1 MHPQT
6 AAWLKDLD
14 FTDSEEVHLIIAS
27 CMRAA
32 LSSELIFTSLLQIQD
47 TQSAQHSGHAEDI
60 GLDSLSSCRGLS
72 LPSLPA
78 EVLFAVIDLFDLPA
92 LACFAQTCKDT
103 RAACLTD
110 AVWDRLCDGKG
121 PRHGHHLHKYHKP
134 RPTQSTDIGQTAPHA
149 NPTDNEPSQK
159 HAATSAPACK
169 QHPAV
174 ESCTQP
180 QVRYTYLD
188 NNLRLKYSSGLV
200 VDPAWLSLLPKVSGQ
215 GSSWLYVKA
224 KTLAGALCAASLRC
238 SLHHALQLIV
248 RLGCHQQCPE
258 YMPCDVL
265 CMIQR
270 LLLCCMLVLSCLCCC
285 RVDAEGLFI
294 ILPAHSSPCAERGAP
309 VVAAGR
315 GQGQP
320 AAAAHPAQ
328 AHK

>member
-14 FTDSEEVHLIIAS
+14 FTDSEEVHLTIAK

-32 LSSELIFTSLLQIQD
+32 VSSQINFTSLLQIQD
-47 TQSAQHSGHAEDI
+47 TQSAQYTGNSEDVV
-60 GLDSLSSCRGLS
+60 LDSLSSCNGRT

-78 EVLFAVIDLFDLPA
+78 EVLFAVIDLLDLPA
-92 LACFAQTCKDT
+92 LVCFAQTCKDT

-121 PRHGHHLHKYHKP
+121 PKHGHHLHKYHKP
-134 RPTQSTDIGQTAPHA
+134 RPSHSTDIRQTAPHA
-149 NPTDNEPSQK
+149 NPTDIVPPQR

-180 QVRYTYLD
+180 QIRYTYLD

-224 KTLAGALCAASLRC
+224 KTLSGALCAASSSC
-238 SLHHALQLIV
+238 SLHDVLHLAV
-248 RLGCHQQCPE
+248 CLGCHQQCP
-258 YMPCDVL
+258 
-265 CMIQR
+265 
-270 LLLCCMLVLSCLCCC
+270 
-285 RVDAEGLFI
+285 
-294 ILPAHSSPCAERGAP
+294 
-309 VVAAGR
+309 
-315 GQGQP
+315 
-320 AAAAHPAQ
+320 
-328 AHK
+328 